1 MKKLI
6 FLIVALTASPIIAK
20 ENTWNPTL
28 DLTKA
33 KGLIDSGRKLEVYK
47 HGIKKEWGYKAPQE
61 DTFILIHPKTK
72 QINAPLYVVLHSAG
86 HDVFSCVK
94 CTNKVGN
101 HDIYHSPDNFYAL
114 YVDCR
119 ANRGDWW
126 WGGMHA
132 RDAKLTKK
140 NLGLNPMP
148 VELRVI
154 DTVKWIIDKYKTDS
168 ERVYLS
174 GNSMGG
180 SGTLGIGLRNG
191 DIFAAIK
198 ANVPAG
204 IEHASER
211 MGFSL
216 KSWLNYADPPITVNY
231 SAQNDGWS
239 FGHER
244 LVKAMNDRKY
254 SLYFYWGPFGH
265 ANNHSRIM
273 EVNDLINS
281 FDWLS
286 VRKNEAYA
294 AFSNASCNDKLPWP
308 DNRSD
313 KSSGQI
319 NAFFRWKIISD
330 EPNKISLSLYL
341 TSPSNLKT
349 KFSLPQEATADIS
362 IRRIQNMKVAPGDNL
377 NWHYSEEAGKAPA
390 NSTGKVKADA
400 LGLITIPK
408 MAISNKPRT
417 LTISK

>member
-1 MKKLI
+1 MKNLI
-6 FLIVALTASPIIAK
+6 LLIVALTTAPFIAK
-20 ENTWNPTL
+20 ANDWTPAL
-28 DLTKA
+28 DPTKA
-33 KGLIDSGRKLEVYK
+33 EGLIDSERNLEVYR

-61 DTFILIHPKTK
+61 DTFIVIHPKTK
-72 QINAPLYVVLHSAG
+72 RENAPLYVVLHSAG

-94 CTNKVGN
+94 CTKQVGN

-140 NLGLNPMP
+140 NSGLNPMP
-148 VELRVI
+148 AEHRVI
-154 DTVKWIIDKYKTDS
+154 DTVKWVIDKYKIDP

-191 DIFAAIK
+191 DVFAAIK

-211 MGFSL
+211 MGFTHKSL
-216 KSWLNYADPPITVNY
+216 INYADPPITINY

-239 FGHER
+239 SGHDR
-244 LVKAMNDRKY
+244 FVKAMNDRRY
-254 SLYFYWGPFGH
+254 PLYFYWGPFGH
-265 ANNHSRIM
+265 ANNHARIM
-273 EVNDLINS
+273 KVNDLINS

-286 VRKNEAYA
+286 IRKNEAYV

-313 KSSGQI
+313 KNSGQV

-330 EPNKISLSLYL
+330 EANKITLSLHL
-341 TSPSNLKT
+341 TSLTNLKT
-349 KFSLPQEATADIS
+349 EFSIPKEATADIS
-362 IRRIQNMKVAPGDNL
+362 IRRIQKMKVAPEDTL
-377 NWHYSEEAGKAPA
+377 NWHYGESKG
-390 NSTGKVKADA
+390 NVKAGPW
-400 LGLITIPK
+400 GLITIPK
-408 MAISNKPRT
+408 LAISAKPKT
-417 LTISK
+417 LTIGK

>member
-1 MKKLI
+1 MKNLI
-6 FLIVALTASPIIAK
+6 LLIVALTTAPFIAK
-20 ENTWNPTL
+20 ANDWTPAL
-28 DLTKA
+28 DPTKA
-33 KGLIDSGRKLEVYK
+33 EGLIDSERNLEVYR

-61 DTFILIHPKTK
+61 DTFIVIHPKTK
-72 QINAPLYVVLHSAG
+72 RENAPLYVVLHSAG

-94 CTNKVGN
+94 CTKQVGN

-140 NLGLNPMP
+140 NSGLNPMP
-148 VELRVI
+148 AEHRVM
-154 DTVKWIIDKYKTDS
+154 DTVKWVIDKYKIDP

-191 DIFAAIK
+191 DVFAAIK

-211 MGFSL
+211 MGFTHKSL
-216 KSWLNYADPPITVNY
+216 INYADPPITINY

-239 FGHER
+239 SGHDR
-244 LVKAMNDRKY
+244 FVKAMNDRRY
-254 SLYFYWGPFGH
+254 PLYFYWGPFGH
-265 ANNHSRIM
+265 ANNHARIM
-273 EVNDLINS
+273 KVNDLINS

-286 VRKNEAYA
+286 IRKNEAYV

-313 KSSGQI
+313 KNSGQV

-330 EPNKISLSLYL
+330 EANKITLSLHL
-341 TSPSNLKT
+341 TSLTNLKT
-349 KFSLPQEATADIS
+349 EFSIPKEATADIS
-362 IRRIQNMKVAPGDNL
+362 IRRIQKMKVAPEDTL
-377 NWHYSEEAGKAPA
+377 NWHYGESKG
-390 NSTGKVKADA
+390 NVKAGPW
-400 LGLITIPK
+400 GLITIPK
-408 MAISNKPRT
+408 LAISAKPKT
-417 LTISK
+417 LTIGK

>member
-1 MKKLI
+1 MKNLI
-6 FLIVALTASPIIAK
+6 LLIVALTTAPFIAK
-20 ENTWNPTL
+20 ANDWTPAL
-28 DLTKA
+28 DPTKA
-33 KGLIDSGRKLEVYK
+33 EGLIDSERNLEVYR

-61 DTFILIHPKTK
+61 DTFIVIHPKTK
-72 QINAPLYVVLHSAG
+72 RENAPLYVVLHSAG

-94 CTNKVGN
+94 CTKQVGN

-140 NLGLNPMP
+140 NSGLNPMP
-148 VELRVI
+148 AEHRVI
-154 DTVKWIIDKYKTDS
+154 DTVKWVIDKYKIDP

-191 DIFAAIK
+191 DVFAAIK

-211 MGFSL
+211 MGFTHKSL
-216 KSWLNYADPPITVNY
+216 INYADPPITINY

-239 FGHER
+239 SGHDR
-244 LVKAMNDRKY
+244 FVKAMNDRRY
-254 SLYFYWGPFGH
+254 PLYFYWGPFGH
-265 ANNHSRIM
+265 ANNHARIM
-273 EVNDLINS
+273 KVNDLINS

-286 VRKNEAYA
+286 IRKNEAYV

-313 KSSGQI
+313 KNSGQV

-330 EPNKISLSLYL
+330 EANKITLSLHL
-341 TSPSNLKT
+341 TSPTNLKT
-349 KFSLPQEATADIS
+349 EFSIPKEATADIS
-362 IRRIQNMKVAPGDNL
+362 IRRIQKMKVAPEDTL
-377 NWHYSEEAGKAPA
+377 NWHYGESKG
-390 NSTGKVKADA
+390 NVKAGPW
-400 LGLITIPK
+400 GLITIPK
-408 MAISNKPRT
+408 LAISAKPKT
-417 LTISK
+417 LTIGK